1 MAISVAQVRQ
11 AVAAQ
16 VATLSGYHEAKLPPQ
31 YFGRLQDTIAHKAFA
46 VEITRSTAVPERQ
59 RRSVGLYLNTYL
71 TVRFAYRL
79 RNMDTYPTDY
89 DLSMDQA
96 AQVLDKVLQSYS
108 GIRQGL
114 TGKFDS
120 MTHRIPEGIEYIIHE
135 LNFNFLH
142 TIN

>member
-1 MAISVAQVRQ
+1 MSISVAQVRQ

-31 YFGRLQDTIAHKAFA
+31 FFGRIQDTIAHKAFA
-46 VEITRSTAVPERQ
+46 VQIVRSVSMPERQ
-59 RRSVGLYLNTYL
+59 RRSVGLYLNTGI

-79 RNMDTYPTDY
+79 RPMDTYPTDY

-96 AQVLDKVLQSYS
+96 AEVIDKIMQSYS
-108 GIRQGL
+108 SIRQGL
-114 TGKFDS
+114 TAKFDS
-120 MTHRIPEGIEYIIHE
+120 MTHRVTDSIEYIIHD

-142 TIN
+142 TI